1 MSEHTVKS
9 LKELQKQMKEKE
21 DKNTFDNDD
30 DNSDDDS
37 EDENVIITNF
47 VGGSGGSSKK
57 QDNSVIVSTLLAQ
70 HELDRNKIA
79 SLTKKM
85 YKMEVETER
94 IETKAHYLRLDF
106 SNTTLQLEEYKE
118 KVKQL
123 EKKYKQTRIIDMFLI
138 VVLSLWGYLCG
149 QYF

>member
-21 DKNTFDNDD
+21 DKNNFDNNEE
-30 DNSDDDS
+30 NSDDDS
-37 EDENVIITNF
+37 EEENVIITNF
-47 VGGSGGSSKK
+47 MGSGGSSKK

-123 EKKYKQTRIIDMFLI
+123 TKKYKQTKIIDMFLI
-138 VVLSLWGYLCG
+138 VVLSLWGYFCG

>member
-21 DKNTFDNDD
+21 DNLDNNEE
-30 DNSDDDS
+30 NSDDDS
-37 EDENVIITNF
+37 EEENVIITNF
-47 VGGSGGSSKK
+47 VGSGGSSRK

-123 EKKYKQTRIIDMFLI
+123 TKKYKQRKIMDIFLI
-138 VVLSLWGYLCG
+138 VVLSLWGYFCG
-149 QYF
+149 HYF

>member
-21 DKNTFDNDD
+21 KEDNFDNNEE
-30 DNSDDDS
+30 NSDDDS
-37 EDENVIITNF
+37 EEENVIITNF
-47 VGGSGGSSKK
+47 VGSGGSSRK

-123 EKKYKQTRIIDMFLI
+123 TKKYKQRKIMDMFLI
-138 VVLSLWGYLCG
+138 VVLSLWGYFCG
-149 QYF
+149 HYF

>member
-9 LKELQKQMKEKE
+9 LKELQKQIKEKEKE
-21 DKNTFDNDD
+21 DNFDNNEE
-30 DNSDDDS
+30 NSDDDS
-37 EDENVIITNF
+37 EEENVIITNF
-47 VGGSGGSSKK
+47 VGSGGSSRK

-123 EKKYKQTRIIDMFLI
+123 TKKYKQRKIMDMFLI
-138 VVLSLWGYLCG
+138 VVLSLWGYFCG
-149 QYF
+149 HYF